1 MSLSVPPEGRVRYD
15 DAFKLEALKRWKTT
29 RRSAGS
35 VAKELG
41 ISPAT
46 LYTWGRE
53 ARANGSES
61 AIATS
66 GHLIRELQNEI
77 ARLRE
82 ENERLRQHR
91 EILKKT
97 LAILSEPQRA
107 AAMVD
112 LLRGHGP
119 ERGAANGHHN
129 GNGNGNGAHRV

>member
-1 MSLSVPPEGRVRYD
+1 MNLPEANEGRVRYD

-29 RRSAGS
+29 RRSAGA

-53 ARANGSES
+53 ARANGSDS
-61 AIATS
+61 AVATT
-66 GHLIRELQNEI
+66 GQLIREMQHEI

-107 AAMVD
+107 AAVAD
-112 LLRGHGP
+112 LLRAHSSDRPIGSD
-119 ERGAANGHHN
+119 GA
-129 GNGNGNGAHRV
+129 NGAHRI